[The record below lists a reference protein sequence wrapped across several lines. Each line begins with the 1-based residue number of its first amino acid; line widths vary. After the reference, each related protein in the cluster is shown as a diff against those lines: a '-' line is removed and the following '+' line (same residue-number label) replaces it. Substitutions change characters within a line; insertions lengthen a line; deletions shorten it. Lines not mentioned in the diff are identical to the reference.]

1 VKRIASGG
9 VLLVCLALSLAA
21 IGKLNSEPISGSTAS
36 SNDVATVAANSNSD
50 VVAAYPIVGQDA
62 LVRVFGR
69 VAVETTAAAFA
80 AAPLAPPAID
90 SRHTRPTQGTT
101 TTVRS
106 STTAP
111 PTSTTVPPTTTTTR
125 RPHPTTT
132 TTIVATTTTRGPVTT
147 TTGVPAT
154 TTTLGTL
161 PIPEG
166 DHFITM
172 LSGVNESGPNT
183 WWWDANYF
191 RNLPFASNTGW
202 TDGDRSGYRC
212 FYAFLTNQ
220 GQVVGR
226 VTFTRVDAAASYA
239 SVNDKYMSEGVRYY
253 DGTPAPAGAPNELG
267 ECPSPVQDY
276 TPFSGPSQKP
286 TITYST
292 TGGQL
297 LEVRNYK
304 TLAANAGV
312 TFQQVESTD
321 QRVTVVAYYDNLPV
335 IVVYYDSMVSTV
347 VMNSDLG

>member
-1 VKRIASGG
+1 MKRIASGG
-9 VLLVCLALSLAA
+9 VLLVALALSLAA
-21 IGKLNSEPISGSTAS
+21 IGKLNSEPVSGSTAS
-36 SNDVATVAANSNSD
+36 SNEVVSLAANSDGD

-69 VAVETTAAAFA
+69 VAVETTAAALA
-80 AAPLAPPAID
+80 ALNAPPAID
-90 SRHTRPTQGTT
+90 SRHTRPSHATT

-106 STTAP
+106 STTAAP

-132 TTIVATTTTRGPVTT
+132 TTILATTTTRGSVTT
-147 TTGVPAT
+147 TTGAPAT
-154 TTTLGTL
+154 TTTVGPL

-166 DHFITM
+166 DHFITL
-172 LSGVNESGPNT
+172 LSGVNENQAND

-191 RNLPFASNTGW
+191 RNLPFATSTGW

-212 FYAFLTNQ
+212 FYAFLMNQ

-226 VTFTRVDAAASYA
+226 VTFTRVPDADAYA
-239 SVNDKYMSEGVRYY
+239 SVSDKYMLEGQRYY
-253 DGTPAPAGAPNELG
+253 DGTLAPSSAPKELG
-267 ECPSPVQDY
+267 QCPAPVQDY
-276 TPFSGPSQKP
+276 TPFTGPGQKP

-304 TLAANAGV
+304 ALVTGPGV
-312 TFQQVESTD
+312 TFQQIESTD
-321 QRVTVVAYYDNLPV
+321 QRVTVVAYVDNLPV